1 MRTLR
6 RSLLNI
12 IRSPSRSVVVLV
24 ILAVS
29 LGLALVMFEVHAASA
44 SQLSKISGNVGN
56 TITVR
61 PAGTSGFGGGGG
73 GGEDSTP
80 LPQAQVDQ
88 LSSLP
93 HVTAV
98 QETVS
103 TSYTGSEL
111 VSGISFGSFGSS
123 FGNATPVQVPNGTS
137 TGGTTRFGAITVM
150 GVSPTDTA
158 PALAGGGTM
167 TIESGAYFT
176 ADDTDADVAVVGQT
190 LATANNLSVGS
201 EITIGTDQVQV
212 IGIYTT
218 GEQFGDNMIVMPVG
232 TVQNLYNINGAT
244 SITVTADNAA
254 DVNIVANEL
263 RGIWD
268 STVADVV
275 TAQQE
280 FSAISGSITS
290 ANSSSQTGMIISFVV
305 AAVVVLAS
313 VILVIRQRIREIG
326 IMKAIG
332 ASNGQIGFQF
342 GLETTVIT
350 VVATV
355 FGIILSLLFGQQIA
369 NLFTSSNSGTT
380 RTFAG
385 GSGFT
390 GRGTAVFGGGGGRIF
405 AGSIGGIHVA
415 VSPEVVIIAFVS
427 AIILAIAA
435 SVIPVWYIARV
446 RPAEVLRNE

>member
-1 MRTLR
+1 M
-6 RSLLNI
+6 
-12 IRSPSRSVVVLV
+12 V

-29 LGLALVMFEVHAASA
+29 LGLALIMFEVHAASA

-56 TITVR
+56 DITVR
-61 PAGTSGFGGGGG
+61 PAGSSGFGGGGG
-73 GGEDSTP
+73 GGDSAP

-93 HVTAV
+93 HIKVV

-103 TSYTGSEL
+103 TSYTGTEL
-111 VSGISFGSFGSS
+111 VSGISFTSSGSF
-123 FGNATPVQVPNGTS
+123 FGNATPVEVPNSAVSGTP
-137 TGGTTRFGAITVM
+137 RFGAITVM
-150 GVSPTDTA
+150 GVSPTGAA
-158 PALAGGGTM
+158 PALTGGGTM
-167 TIESGAYFT
+167 TMESGSYFT
-176 ADDTDADVAVVGQT
+176 ADDVNADVAIVGQT

-218 GEQFGDNMIVMPVG
+218 GEQFGDNMIVMPIES
-232 TVQNLYNINGAT
+232 VQRLYSINGAT
-244 SITVTADNAA
+244 TVTVTADSAG
-254 DVNIVANEL
+254 DVNIVATEL

-290 ANSSSQTGMIISFVV
+290 ANSSSQTGMVISFIV

-342 GLETTVIT
+342 GLETTMIT

-355 FGIILSLLFGQQIA
+355 FGILLSLLFGQQIA
-369 NLFTSSNSGTT
+369 NLFTSSGGST
-380 RTFAG
+380 RTVTGAG
-385 GSGFT
+385 GLARG
-390 GRGTAVFGGGGGRIF
+390 GTAVFGGGGGRIF

-415 VSPEVVIIAFVS
+415 ISPEVVIIAFAS

>member
-1 MRTLR
+1 
-6 RSLLNI
+6 
-12 IRSPSRSVVVLV
+12 
-24 ILAVS
+24 
-29 LGLALVMFEVHAASA
+29 
-44 SQLSKISGNVGN
+44 
-56 TITVR
+56 
-61 PAGTSGFGGGGG
+61 
-73 GGEDSTP
+73 
-80 LPQAQVDQ
+80 
-88 LSSLP
+88 
-93 HVTAV
+93 
-98 QETVS
+98 VS

-111 VSGISFGSFGSS
+111 VSGISFSSSGSF
-123 FGNATPVQVPNGTS
+123 FGNATPVEIPNGS
-137 TGGTTRFGAITVM
+137 AVGGTTRFGAITVM
-150 GVSPTDTA
+150 GVSPTGAA
-158 PALAGGGTM
+158 PTLTGGGTM
-167 TIESGAYFT
+167 TMESGVYFT
-176 ADDTDADVAVVGQT
+176 ADDANADVAVVGQT

-212 IGIYTT
+212 IGIYTS
-218 GEQFGDNMIVMPVG
+218 GQQFGDNMLLMPIKA
-232 TVQNLYNINGAT
+232 VQRLYSIDGAT
-244 SITVTADNAA
+244 TVTVTADSAK
-254 DVNIVANEL
+254 DVNIVATEL

-280 FSAISGSITS
+280 FANISGSITS
-290 ANSSSQTGMIISFVV
+290 ANSTSQTGMLISFVV

-313 VILVIRQRIREIG
+313 VVLVIRQRIREIG

-350 VVATV
+350 VAATV

-369 NLFTSSNSGTT
+369 NLFTGTGST
-380 RTFAG
+380 PTVTGAG
-385 GSGFT
+385 GFA

-415 VSPEVVIIAFVS
+415 VSPEVILIAFGT
-427 AIILAIAA
+427 AIILAIIA

>member
-29 LGLALVMFEVHAASA
+29 LGLALIMFEVHAASA
-44 SQLSKISGNVGN
+44 SQLNKISGAVGN
-56 TITVR
+56 NITVR
-61 PAGTSGFGGGGG
+61 PAGSSGFGGGGG
-73 GGEDSTP
+73 GGGGSTP
-80 LPQAQVDQ
+80 LPQAQVAQ
-88 LSSLP
+88 LSILP
-93 HVTAV
+93 HVASV
-98 QETVS
+98 QESVT
-103 TSYTGSEL
+103 TSYTGSAL
-111 VSGISFGSFGSS
+111 VSGISFGSSGSTFGS
-123 FGNATPVQVPNGTS
+123 ATPTQVPNGS
-137 TGGTTRFGAITVM
+137 SSRVTTRFGAITVM
-150 GVSPTDTA
+150 GVSPTGAA
-158 PALAGGGTM
+158 PTLTGGGTLTM
-167 TIESGAYFT
+167 VTGSYFT
-176 ADDTDADVAVVGQT
+176 ADDANADVAVVGQT
-190 LATANNLSVGS
+190 LATANNLTVGS
-201 EITIGTDQVQV
+201 EIAIGTTQVQV

-218 GEQFGDNMIVMPVG
+218 GEQFGDNTLLMPIE
-232 TVQNLYNINGAT
+232 TVQRLYNINGAT
-244 SITVTADNAA
+244 TVTVTADNAA
-254 DVNIVANEL
+254 DVNVVANEI
-263 RGIWD
+263 RGIWG

-290 ANSSSQTGMIISFVV
+290 ANSSSQTGMIISFAV

-342 GLETTVIT
+342 GVETTIIT
-350 VVATV
+350 VAATV
-355 FGIILSLLFGQQIA
+355 VGILLSLLFGQQIA
-369 NLFTSSNSGTT
+369 NLFNGSSSTPTVTG
-380 RTFAG
+380 
-385 GSGFT
+385 T
-390 GRGTAVFGGGGGRIF
+390 GRPAGSGTAVFGGGGGRIF

-415 VSPEVVIIAFVS
+415 ISPEVVIIAFVA

>member
-1 MRTLR
+1 M
-6 RSLLNI
+6 
-12 IRSPSRSVVVLV
+12 V

-29 LGLALVMFEVHAASA
+29 LGLALIMFEVHAASA

-56 TITVR
+56 DITVR
-61 PAGTSGFGGGGG
+61 PAGSSGFGGGGG
-73 GGEDSTP
+73 GGDSAP

-93 HVTAV
+93 HIKVV

-111 VSGISFGSFGSS
+111 VSGISFTSSGSF
-123 FGNATPVQVPNGTS
+123 FGNATPVEIPNSAVSGTP
-137 TGGTTRFGAITVM
+137 RFGAITVM
-150 GVSPTDTA
+150 GVSPTGAA
-158 PALAGGGTM
+158 PALTGGGTM
-167 TIESGAYFT
+167 TMESGSYFT
-176 ADDTDADVAVVGQT
+176 ADDVNADVAIVGQT

-218 GEQFGDNMIVMPVG
+218 GEQFGDNMIVMPIES
-232 TVQNLYNINGAT
+232 VQRLYSINGAT
-244 SITVTADNAA
+244 TVTVTADSAG
-254 DVNIVANEL
+254 DVNIVATEL

-290 ANSSSQTGMIISFVV
+290 ANSSSQTGMVISFIV

-313 VILVIRQRIREIG
+313 VVLVIRQRIREIG

-342 GLETTVIT
+342 GLETTMIT

-355 FGIILSLLFGQQIA
+355 FGILLSLLFGQQIA
-369 NLFTSSNSGTT
+369 NLFTSSGGST
-380 RTFAG
+380 RTVTGAG
-385 GSGFT
+385 GLARG
-390 GRGTAVFGGGGGRIF
+390 GTAVFGGGGGRIF

-415 VSPEVVIIAFVS
+415 VSPEVVIIAFAS

>member
-1 MRTLR
+1 
-6 RSLLNI
+6 
-12 IRSPSRSVVVLV
+12 
-24 ILAVS
+24 
-29 LGLALVMFEVHAASA
+29 
-44 SQLSKISGNVGN
+44 
-56 TITVR
+56 
-61 PAGTSGFGGGGG
+61 
-73 GGEDSTP
+73 
-80 LPQAQVDQ
+80 
-88 LSSLP
+88 
-93 HVTAV
+93 V

-103 TSYTGSEL
+103 TSYTGTEL
-111 VSGISFGSFGSS
+111 VSGISFTSAGSF
-123 FGNATPVQVPNGTS
+123 FGNATPVEVPNSAVSGMP
-137 TGGTTRFGAITVM
+137 RFGAITVM
-150 GVSPTDTA
+150 GVSPTGAA
-158 PALAGGGTM
+158 PALTGGGTM
-167 TIESGAYFT
+167 TMESGSYFT
-176 ADDTDADVAVVGQT
+176 ADDANADVAIVGQT

-212 IGIYTT
+212 IGIYTA
-218 GEQFGDNMIVMPVG
+218 GEQFGDNMIVMPIES
-232 TVQNLYNINGAT
+232 VQRLYSINGAT
-244 SITVTADNAA
+244 TVTVTADSAG
-254 DVNIVANEL
+254 DVNIVAAEL

-290 ANSSSQTGMIISFVV
+290 ANSTSQTGMLISFVV

-313 VILVIRQRIREIG
+313 VVLVIRQRIREIG

-355 FGIILSLLFGQQIA
+355 FGILLSLLFGQQIA
-369 NLFTSSNSGTT
+369 NLFTSSGGSI
-380 RTFAG
+380 RTVTGAG
-385 GSGFT
+385 GLARG
-390 GRGTAVFGGGGGRIF
+390 GTAVFGGGGGRIF

-415 VSPEVVIIAFVS
+415 ISPEVVIIAFAS

>member
-1 MRTLR
+1 
-6 RSLLNI
+6 
-12 IRSPSRSVVVLV
+12 
-24 ILAVS
+24 
-29 LGLALVMFEVHAASA
+29 MFEVHAASA

-56 TITVR
+56 DITVR
-61 PAGTSGFGGGGG
+61 PAGSSGFGGGGG
-73 GGEDSTP
+73 GGDSAP

-93 HVTAV
+93 HIKVV

-111 VSGISFGSFGSS
+111 VSGISFTSSGSF
-123 FGNATPVQVPNGTS
+123 FGNATPVEIPNSAVSGTP
-137 TGGTTRFGAITVM
+137 RFGAITVM
-150 GVSPTDTA
+150 GVSPTGAA
-158 PALAGGGTM
+158 PALTGGGTM
-167 TIESGAYFT
+167 TMESGSYFT
-176 ADDTDADVAVVGQT
+176 ADDVNADVAIVGQT

-218 GEQFGDNMIVMPVG
+218 GEQFGDNMIVMPIES
-232 TVQNLYNINGAT
+232 VQRLYSINGAT
-244 SITVTADNAA
+244 TVTVTADSAG
-254 DVNIVANEL
+254 DVNIVATEL

-290 ANSSSQTGMIISFVV
+290 ANSSSQTGMVISFIV

-355 FGIILSLLFGQQIA
+355 FGILLSLLFGQQIA
-369 NLFTSSNSGTT
+369 NLFTSSGGSTQTVTG
-380 RTFAG
+380 AG
-385 GSGFT
+385 GLARG
-390 GRGTAVFGGGGGRIF
+390 GTAVFGGGGGRIF

-415 VSPEVVIIAFVS
+415 VSPEVVIIAFAS

>member
-1 MRTLR
+1 MRTIR

-12 IRSPSRSVVVLV
+12 VRNLGRSLVVMV

-29 LGLALVMFEVHAASA
+29 LGLALIMFEVHAASA

-56 TITVR
+56 DITVR
-61 PAGTSGFGGGGG
+61 PAGSSGFGGGGG
-73 GGEDSTP
+73 GGDSAP

-93 HVTAV
+93 HIKVV

-111 VSGISFGSFGSS
+111 VSGISFTSSGSF
-123 FGNATPVQVPNGTS
+123 FGNATPVEIPNSAVSGTP
-137 TGGTTRFGAITVM
+137 RFGAITVM
-150 GVSPTDTA
+150 GVSPTGAA
-158 PALAGGGTM
+158 PALTGGGTM
-167 TIESGAYFT
+167 TMESGSYFT
-176 ADDTDADVAVVGQT
+176 ADDVNADVAIVGQT

-218 GEQFGDNMIVMPVG
+218 GEQFGDNMIVMPIES
-232 TVQNLYNINGAT
+232 VQRLYSINGAT
-244 SITVTADNAA
+244 TVTVTADSAG
-254 DVNIVANEL
+254 DVNIVATEL

-290 ANSSSQTGMIISFVV
+290 ANSSSQTGMVISFIV

-342 GLETTVIT
+342 GLETTMIT

-355 FGIILSLLFGQQIA
+355 FGILLSLLFGQQIA
-369 NLFTSSNSGTT
+369 NLFTSSGGST
-380 RTFAG
+380 RTVTGAG
-385 GSGFT
+385 GLARG
-390 GRGTAVFGGGGGRIF
+390 GTAVFGSGGGRIF

-415 VSPEVVIIAFVS
+415 VSPEVVIIAFAS

>member
-1 MRTLR
+1 M
-6 RSLLNI
+6 
-12 IRSPSRSVVVLV
+12 V

-29 LGLALVMFEVHAASA
+29 LGLALIMFEVHAASA

-56 TITVR
+56 DITVR
-61 PAGTSGFGGGGG
+61 PAGSSGFGGGGG
-73 GGEDSTP
+73 GGDSAP

-93 HVTAV
+93 HIKVV

-111 VSGISFGSFGSS
+111 VSGISFTSSGSF
-123 FGNATPVQVPNGTS
+123 FGNATPVEIPNSAVSGTP
-137 TGGTTRFGAITVM
+137 RFGAITVM
-150 GVSPTDTA
+150 GVSPTGAA
-158 PALAGGGTM
+158 PALTGGGTM
-167 TIESGAYFT
+167 TMESGSYFT
-176 ADDTDADVAVVGQT
+176 ADDVNADVAIVGQT

-218 GEQFGDNMIVMPVG
+218 GEQFGDNMIVMPIES
-232 TVQNLYNINGAT
+232 VQRLYSINGAT
-244 SITVTADNAA
+244 TVTVTADSAG
-254 DVNIVANEL
+254 DVNIVATEL

-290 ANSSSQTGMIISFVV
+290 ANSSSQTGMVISFIV

-342 GLETTVIT
+342 GLETTMIT

-355 FGIILSLLFGQQIA
+355 FGILLSLLFGQQIA
-369 NLFTSSNSGTT
+369 NLFTSSGGST
-380 RTFAG
+380 RTVTGAG
-385 GSGFT
+385 GLARG
-390 GRGTAVFGGGGGRIF
+390 GTAVFGGGGGRIF

-415 VSPEVVIIAFVS
+415 ISPEVVIIAFAS

>member
-1 MRTLR
+1 
-6 RSLLNI
+6 
-12 IRSPSRSVVVLV
+12 
-24 ILAVS
+24 
-29 LGLALVMFEVHAASA
+29 MFEVHAAST

-61 PAGTSGFGGGGG
+61 PAGSSGFGGGGG

-111 VSGISFGSFGSS
+111 VSGISFGSFGYS
-123 FGNATPVQVPNGTS
+123 FGNATPVQVPNGSS

-167 TIESGAYFT
+167 TMESGAYFT

-218 GEQFGDNMIVMPVG
+218 GEQFGDNMIVMPVE

-244 SITVTADNAA
+244 SVTVTADNAA

-342 GLETTVIT
+342 GLETTIIT

-355 FGIILSLLFGQQIA
+355 FGILLSLLFGQQIA
-369 NLFTSSNSGTT
+369 NLFTSSSGSTST
-380 RTFAG
+380 VTGAG
-385 GSGFT
+385 GFA

>member
-6 RSLLNI
+6 RALLNI
-12 IRSPSRSVVVLV
+12 IRSPGRSVVVMV

-29 LGLALVMFEVHAASA
+29 LGLALIMFEVHAASA
-44 SQLSKISGNVGN
+44 TQLSKISGNVGN
-56 TITVR
+56 NITVR
-61 PAGTSGFGGGGG
+61 PAGSSGFGGGGG
-73 GGEDSTP
+73 GGSTP

-93 HVTAV
+93 HVAAV

-111 VSGISFGSFGSS
+111 VSGISFTSSGSF
-123 FGNATPVQVPNGTS
+123 FGNASPVYVPNSVVTGTP
-137 TGGTTRFGAITVM
+137 RFGAITVM
-150 GVSPTDTA
+150 GVSPTGAA
-158 PALAGGGTM
+158 PTLAGGGTM
-167 TIESGAYFT
+167 TMESGSYFT
-176 ADDTDADVAVVGQT
+176 AGDANADVAIVGQT

-218 GEQFGDNMIVMPVG
+218 GEQFGDNMIVIPIE
-232 TVQNLYNINGAT
+232 TVQRLYSINGAT
-244 SITVTADNAA
+244 SVTVTADSAKN
-254 DVNIVANEL
+254 VNTVATEL

-290 ANSSSQTGMIISFVV
+290 ANSSSQTGMVISFIV

-342 GLETTVIT
+342 GLETTIIT
-350 VVATV
+350 VLATV
-355 FGIILSLLFGQQIA
+355 FGILLSLLFGQQIA
-369 NLFTSSNSGTT
+369 NLFTSNNSGPT
-380 RTFAG
+380 RTVTGAG
-385 GSGFT
+385 GFG
-390 GRGTAVFGGGGGRIF
+390 GRGTAVFGAGGGRIF

>member
-6 RSLLNI
+6 RALLNI

-44 SQLSKISGNVGN
+44 SQLSQISGNVGN
-56 TITVR
+56 NITVR
-61 PAGTSGFGGGGG
+61 PAGSSGFGGGGG
-73 GGEDSTP
+73 ESSP
-80 LPQAQVDQ
+80 LPQPQVDQ

-98 QETVS
+98 QESVD
-103 TSYTGSEL
+103 TSYSGTDL
-111 VSGISFGSFGSS
+111 VSGIQFSGGGGFFGSS
-123 FGNATPVQVPNGTS
+123 SSSSSIITAVPA
-137 TGGTTRFGAITVM
+137 GGRFGAIQVM
-150 GVSPTDTA
+150 GVTPTGAA
-158 PALAGGGTM
+158 PALTGGGTM
-167 TIESGAYFT
+167 TMESGSYFT
-176 ADDTDADVAVVGQT
+176 AADANADVVIVGQT

-218 GEQFGDNMIVMPVG
+218 GQQFGDNMLVMPIE
-232 TVQNLYNINGAT
+232 TVQRLYSINGAT
-244 SITVTADNAA
+244 TVTVTADSAG
-254 DVNIVANEL
+254 DVNLVATEL

-280 FSAISGSITS
+280 FSAISSSITS
-290 ANSSSQTGMIISFVV
+290 ANSSSQTGMLISFVV

-313 VILVIRQRIREIG
+313 VVLVIRQRIREIG

-342 GLETTVIT
+342 GLETTIIT
-350 VVATV
+350 VLATV
-355 FGIILSLLFGQQIA
+355 FGILLSLLFGQQIA
-369 NLFTSSNSGTT
+369 NLFTSNSGST
-380 RTFAG
+380 RTVTGAG
-385 GSGFT
+385 GFT

-415 VSPEVVIIAFVS
+415 VSPEVVIIAFAS

>member
-1 MRTLR
+1 M
-6 RSLLNI
+6 
-12 IRSPSRSVVVLV
+12 V

-29 LGLALVMFEVHAASA
+29 LGLALIMFEVHAASA

-56 TITVR
+56 DITVR
-61 PAGTSGFGGGGG
+61 PAGSSGFGGGGG
-73 GGEDSTP
+73 GGDSAP

-93 HVTAV
+93 HIKVV

-103 TSYTGSEL
+103 TSYTGTEL
-111 VSGISFGSFGSS
+111 VSGISFTSSGSF
-123 FGNATPVQVPNGTS
+123 FGNATPVEVPNSAVSGTP
-137 TGGTTRFGAITVM
+137 RFGAITVM
-150 GVSPTDTA
+150 GVSPTGAA
-158 PALAGGGTM
+158 PALTGGGTM
-167 TIESGAYFT
+167 TMESGSYFT
-176 ADDTDADVAVVGQT
+176 ADDVNADVAIVGQT

-218 GEQFGDNMIVMPVG
+218 GEQFGDNMIVMPIES
-232 TVQNLYNINGAT
+232 VQRLYSINGAT
-244 SITVTADNAA
+244 TVTVTADSAG
-254 DVNIVANEL
+254 DVNIVATEL

-290 ANSSSQTGMIISFVV
+290 ANSSSQTGMVISFIV

-342 GLETTVIT
+342 GLETTMIT

-355 FGIILSLLFGQQIA
+355 FGILLSLLFGQQIA
-369 NLFTSSNSGTT
+369 NLFTSSGGST
-380 RTFAG
+380 RTVTGAG
-385 GSGFT
+385 GLARG
-390 GRGTAVFGGGGGRIF
+390 GTAVFGGGGGRIF

-415 VSPEVVIIAFVS
+415 VSPEVVIIAFAS

>member
-1 MRTLR
+1 MM
-6 RSLLNI
+6 
-12 IRSPSRSVVVLV
+12 V

-29 LGLALVMFEVHAASA
+29 LGLALIMFEVHAASA

-56 TITVR
+56 DITVR
-61 PAGTSGFGGGGG
+61 PAGSSGFGGGGG
-73 GGEDSTP
+73 GGDSAP

-93 HVTAV
+93 HIKVV

-111 VSGISFGSFGSS
+111 VSGISFTSSGSF
-123 FGNATPVQVPNGTS
+123 FGNATPVEIPNSAVSGTP
-137 TGGTTRFGAITVM
+137 RFGAITVM
-150 GVSPTDTA
+150 GVSPTGAA
-158 PALAGGGTM
+158 PALTGGGTM
-167 TIESGAYFT
+167 TMESGSYFT
-176 ADDTDADVAVVGQT
+176 ADDVNADVAIVGQT

-218 GEQFGDNMIVMPVG
+218 GEQFGDNMIVMPIES
-232 TVQNLYNINGAT
+232 VQRLYSINGAT
-244 SITVTADNAA
+244 TVTVTADSAG
-254 DVNIVANEL
+254 DVNIVATEL

-290 ANSSSQTGMIISFVV
+290 ANSSSQTGMVISFIV

-313 VILVIRQRIREIG
+313 VVLVIRQRIREIG

-342 GLETTVIT
+342 GLETTMIT

-355 FGIILSLLFGQQIA
+355 FGILLSLLFGQQIA
-369 NLFTSSNSGTT
+369 NLFTSSGGST
-380 RTFAG
+380 RTVTGAG
-385 GSGFT
+385 GLARG
-390 GRGTAVFGGGGGRIF
+390 GTAVFGGGGGRIF

-415 VSPEVVIIAFVS
+415 VSPEVVIIAFAS